1 MLDVYGERAATRKV
15 RPMKR
20 SKSWQGFTLIELL
33 VVVAIIALL
42 VSILVPSLQDA
53 RELARRSVCG
63 SNLHQLSIGLHLYAN
78 DNDNKYMP
86 QTFLWNGGALQHMRH
101 WAVEQLKQ
109 YIPQLYETGL
119 FCPNLISISQADY
132 LQPYTGSSYSD
143 IDGDSY
149 YITYI
154 GYVYLANRE
163 PVGAT
168 VSDPVNSP
176 KTTLDP
182 GGWVLA
188 ADLYYGHMDSPNGQM
203 VLIRAGGHVQGG
215 GGIDCFTNPT
225 PSGFL
230 PGTPAGGNHLYNA
243 GHVTWVDESELSVQ
257 YNTAHDY
264 MTYVQ
269 IWRNH

>member
-1 MLDVYGERAATRKV
+1 
-15 RPMKR
+15 MKR

-42 VSILVPSLQDA
+42 VSILLPSLQDA